1 MDWDSYYE
9 KFYDWATST
18 QIKKMSSLTSFGASA
33 EVSEVAQEYMD
44 EKAASRLIKKAV
56 AYGVQFT
63 PDEIYDLSGCCDI
76 SAMNE
81 LLKSAKCTFT
91 QEQLEDLWGS
101 ADDEV
106 LELVARRNHV
116 TVFADDENEA
126 PSVEDEIDFDE
137 PKQKEPSSDS
147 SQSSGW
153 HLRLEVFWIRKASLT
168 TDIVPVTAQIALRIM
183 GIAMEG
189 GIMGMIIHTAVSL
202 AEIKA
207 EADCK
212 AQDENKH
219 TAFRLNVIG
228 GAHG

>member
-101 ADDEV
+101 ALFVSMGTWLQTYQASKSLPGQV
-106 LELVARRNHV
+106 LL
-116 TVFADDENEA
+116 TGF
-126 PSVEDEIDFDE
+126 
-137 PKQKEPSSDS
+137 
-147 SQSSGW
+147 
-153 HLRLEVFWIRKASLT
+153 HLRLTAAVPNRTPLQSAGVQLDGPAAITSAVPDHIAVFPFPGRFRYCQLSNT
-168 TDIVPVTAQIALRIM
+168 
-183 GIAMEG
+183 
-189 GIMGMIIHTAVSL
+189 
-202 AEIKA
+202 
-207 EADCK
+207 EADP
-212 AQDENKH
+212 N
-219 TAFRLNVIG
+219 FGLR
-228 GAHG
+228 

>member
-91 QEQLEDLWGS
+91 QEQLEDLWSS

-106 LELVARRNHV
+106 LELVGAVFVGNLFSVVFDTILIERRVIHV
-116 TVFADDENEA
+116 RLLSR
-126 PSVEDEIDFDE
+126 SVE
-137 PKQKEPSSDS
+137 KQCVCFHPGLYSLPPPLFPPN
-147 SQSSGW
+147 SQPC
-153 HLRLEVFWIRKASLT
+153 V
-168 TDIVPVTAQIALRIM
+168 
-183 GIAMEG
+183 
-189 GIMGMIIHTAVSL
+189 
-202 AEIKA
+202 
-207 EADCK
+207 
-212 AQDENKH
+212 
-219 TAFRLNVIG
+219 
-228 GAHG
+228 